1 MRSIVITVTNVNINS
16 SAGNSFLYNSLGG
29 DFVNDGN
36 ESLGSCNGATGGGV
50 TLIVGS
56 FGASFGLSIISGCK
70 PPSTGF
76 S

>member
-1 MRSIVITVTNVNINS
+1 M
-16 SAGNSFLYNSLGG
+16 GG

-36 ESLGSCNGATGGGV
+36 ESLGSCNGAAGGGV

-56 FGASFGLSIISGCK
+56 FGTSFGLSIISGCK

-76 S
+76 SWIF